1 MSLKDKL
8 VTEGMKLAANPHVA
22 KVMQDERLMKLVI
35 TAMSVPGRVT
45 TFTAEQKEAF
55 AKTMGLATADEV
67 RDLKRTVASLEREL
81 ARLSKREPPAESSP
95 KRAPERDE
103 RAARPPRD
111 ERDQRYE
118 QDGDEDDD

>member
-35 TAMSVPGRVT
+35 AAMSVPGRVT
-45 TFTAEQKEAF
+45 TFTTEQKEAF

-67 RDLKRTVASLEREL
+67 RDLKRTVASLEREI
-81 ARLSKREPPAESSP
+81 ARLSKREPPTDSRP
-95 KRAPERDE
+95 KKTAERDE
-103 RAARPPRD
+103 RAARAERD
-111 ERDQRYE
+111 EL
-118 QDGDEDDD
+118 DGDEDDE